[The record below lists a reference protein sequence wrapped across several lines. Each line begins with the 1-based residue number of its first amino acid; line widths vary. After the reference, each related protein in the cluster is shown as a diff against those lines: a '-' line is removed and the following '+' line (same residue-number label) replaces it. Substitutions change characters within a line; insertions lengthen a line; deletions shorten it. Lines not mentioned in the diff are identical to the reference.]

1 GASAAGVDKALAQA
15 LAAVQEVESATD
27 RGNGPLATLD
37 AAAGG
42 EAQKVPPA
50 LLQPLVRALAFCRW
64 SDGTHGPLGALLW
77 DAWGRRAPAARRT
90 PRTSTSA
97 AVARRRGSSPRAPSP
112 TWRSTR
118 RAWPAPPSPS
128 ATAAAR

>member
-1 GASAAGVDKALAQA
+1 MPLLAARLALLAGALLAATSAHAAAAAPPVAHELYGNAFHQSLWIEARAGAGASAAGVDKALAQA

-64 SDGTHGPLGALLW
+64 SDGTHGPLGA
-77 DAWGRRAPAARRT
+77 
-90 PRTSTSA
+90 
-97 AVARRRGSSPRAPSP
+97 
-112 TWRSTR
+112 
-118 RAWPAPPSPS
+118 
-128 ATAAAR
+128 